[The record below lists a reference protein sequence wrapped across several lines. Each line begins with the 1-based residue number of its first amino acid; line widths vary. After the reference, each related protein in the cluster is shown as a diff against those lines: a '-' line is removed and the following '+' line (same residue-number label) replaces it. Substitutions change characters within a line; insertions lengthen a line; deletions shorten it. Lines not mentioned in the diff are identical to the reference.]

1 MTSTFAGP
9 SYFNDSRDV
18 FKYRDET
25 MCSKWKKDEAYYG
38 EFSISTFQNSKGDM
52 VIYGNVEPKFFENFS
67 KYKLNLK
74 YWAANSP
81 ESRSSFSGSGLPFP
95 NETIAYQNTNNQGN
109 YELINPNFSLN
120 MIKPN
125 SYYTNQGKVLVKPH
139 VNIMFMTA
147 DNKPLGKVYKVD
159 IDDYIPYRTLSMV
172 RKDVMFY
179 NNTQL
184 PMRTQ
189 EQILQDSA
197 YPEKK
202 MKEHDNYW
210 GLKPPN

>member
-1 MTSTFAGP
+1 
-9 SYFNDSRDV
+9 
-18 FKYRDET
+18 
-25 MCSKWKKDEAYYG
+25 
-38 EFSISTFQNSKGDM
+38 
-52 VIYGNVEPKFFENFS
+52 
-67 KYKLNLK
+67 
-74 YWAANSP
+74 
-81 ESRSSFSGSGLPFP
+81 
-95 NETIAYQNTNNQGN
+95 
-109 YELINPNFSLN
+109 

-189 EQILQDSA
+189 EQILQYSA